1 MPNSYCQPV
10 LSIDRKR
17 VGLAIRKAMRDR
29 GLSYRVVGARTGI
42 DYSHICQIS
51 HGSMSS
57 SAETYLTLCKFFRIS
72 PWKFVGRRSV
82 AALGDR
88 NKSPTRRVRC
98 MSGRALGNAPPS

>member
-1 MPNSYCQPV
+1 MPNSYCQPAIGSASGS
-10 LSIDRKR
+10 LSVRR
-17 VGLAIRKAMRDR
+17 CDR

-82 AALGDR
+82 DVLGQR
-88 NKSPTRRVRC
+88 NKSPARRVR
-98 MSGRALGNAPPS
+98 SVPGRALGNAPPS